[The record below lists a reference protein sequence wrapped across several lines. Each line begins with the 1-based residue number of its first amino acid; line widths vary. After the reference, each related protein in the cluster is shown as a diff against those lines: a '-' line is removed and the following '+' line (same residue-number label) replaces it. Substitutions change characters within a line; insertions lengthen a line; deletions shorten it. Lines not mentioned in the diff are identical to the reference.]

1 MVVFGFLHFFENL
14 YDGARTSKLP
24 LPNAHILR
32 ETCFLYI
39 VEVCSIYIYRRTHR
53 EYMYTILFQWH
64 TGSHCPCFTLWP
76 DCLHQPAPV
85 GSSLSSALSL
95 RVVVCPFLCKGR
107 RSCASLCSVSRPSI
121 FSPCCLA
128 ALPGVCSVSLSLS
141 LPLTPQVRIHLTSAW
156 QPCLY
161 VHVII
166 VPCVRFH
173 PKACPNLALVHAPL
187 SVYL

>member
-39 VEVCSIYIYRRTHR
+39 VEVCSIYIYRRTQR

-141 LPLTPQVRIHLTSAW
+141 ASHSPSPDPPYFSMAT
-156 QPCLY
+156 
-161 VHVII
+161 
-166 VPCVRFH
+166 
-173 PKACPNLALVHAPL
+173 L
-187 SVYL
+187 SVCACHHCPLCPFPS